1 MAINLV
7 ALDAKIR
14 KLQMIRQLASDPDV
28 ASLLSDIVSGNGVA
42 GQTSQKPPAERKDN
56 VRYDVLKF
64 VAGPSEIGQANQ
76 DRTAKQITDMMER
89 AKYAFNSKNHSDTV
103 RESLRNLVKE
113 GLVEKAG
120 INPED
125 GAALWRKPTT

>member
-1 MAINLV
+1 MAIDLV

-14 KLQMIRQLASDPDV
+14 KLQMVRQLASDPDV

-42 GQTSQKPPAERKDN
+42 GQTPTERKDA

-76 DRTAKQITDMMER
+76 DRTAKQITEMMER
-89 AKYAFNSKNHSDTV
+89 AKYDFNSKNHSDTV

-113 GLVEKAG
+113 GLVEKVG

-125 GAALWRKPTT
+125 GAALWRKTTI

>member
-1 MAINLV
+1 MAIDLV
-7 ALDAKIR
+7 ALDTKIR
-14 KLQMIRQLASDPDV
+14 KLQMIRQLASDPDL
-28 ASLLSDIVSGNGVA
+28 ASLLSDMVSGNGAA
-42 GQTSQKPPAERKDN
+42 GQKSQTPPVERKDA

-64 VAGPSEIGQANQ
+64 VAGPSEIGQVNQ
-76 DRTAKQITDMMER
+76 DRTAKQITDMMEK
-89 AKYAFNSKNHSDTV
+89 AKYDFNSKNHSDTV

-125 GAALWRKPTT
+125 GAALWRKKA